1 LPENG
6 SSSEAHE
13 VVWWDV
19 RLLDIEREPAFGVR
33 REDLLRKDAP
43 VGAVEEDLERY
54 RQWAREKPAD
64 RERAA
69 IPRHA
74 MQTVTERAER
84 MVDEPVEVPILEVPR
99 EADRPSGSRFG
110 EIVHA
115 ALSQVPLSA
124 DWVTIEA
131 AAGLSARLFGATD
144 HEAKA
149 AARAVLAALEHPLMV
164 RARQADTRG
173 ECRRETPLSLVMDD
187 GTLMEGIVDLA
198 FRDENGWTVV
208 DFKTDRVIIR
218 ARPIYSRQVSLYA
231 QAITRATGEPCVA
244 VLLKV

>member
-1 LPENG
+1 LPADD
-6 SSSEAHE
+6 SDSAAYE

-19 RLLDIEREPAFGVR
+19 HLLDIEREPALGVR

-54 RQWAREKPAD
+54 RQWAREKPLD

-69 IPRHA
+69 KPRHA
-74 MQTVTERAER
+74 MQTVTDRAETIT
-84 MVDEPVEVPILEVPR
+84 DEPDEVPIMEVPR
-99 EADRPSGSRFG
+99 EADRPTGSRFG

-115 ALSQVPLSA
+115 ALSQVPLAA
-124 DWVTIEA
+124 DGSTIEA
-131 AAGLSARLFGATD
+131 AAALSARLFGATD

-149 AARAVLAALEHPLMV
+149 AARAVRAALEHPLML
-164 RARQADTRG
+164 RARQAEARG
-173 ECRRETPLSLVMDD
+173 ECRRETPLSLMLDD

-198 FRDENGWTVV
+198 FRDEDGWTVV
-208 DFKTDRVIIR
+208 DFKTDRVIQR
-218 ARPIYSRQVSLYA
+218 YKAMYSQQVLLYA
-231 QAITRATGEPCVA
+231 QVIERATGEKCAA